1 MGFAKWSTILL
12 AVGEVSAFQVPLFSQ
27 KTPYTVS
34 GELVSSTSLQDRIDI
49 DALFGR
55 AEKLYRIAESSVDE
69 YGHPTRVIGSEGKL
83 ICFFW
88 YMALYSNMFNRSPE
102 NN

>member
-12 AVGEVSAFQVPLFSQ
+12 AIGEASAFQIPLFSQ

-55 AEKLYRIAESSVDE
+55 AEKLYQIAESSIDE
-69 YGHPTRVIGSEGKL
+69 YGHPTRVIGSEGTFPCC
-83 ICFFW
+83 IRVSGSTF
-88 YMALYSNMFNRSPE
+88 
-102 NN
+102 